1 MFQHSFATNCLAA
14 ESDSR
19 LPSTMLIVAVLNLNE
34 PDQTVEMV
42 KCSSGQALADL
53 FNELDRPYAEQ
64 AIVGVQLAI
73 PPQLN
78 GSKRWT
84 VEAVLDFARARSRS
98 HGDEA
103 LDIYA
108 YRLASDALFTDNAL
122 VELTD
127 VLEWRTLYGASNGEG
142 ACDSQLM
149 AHQAWLSIVI
159 TTMVNAVN
167 LPDEENDVS

>member
-1 MFQHSFATNCLAA
+1 MFQHSFTTSCLAA
-14 ESDSR
+14 ASDSH
-19 LPSTMLIVAVLNLNE
+19 LPSTMLIVAVLNLRE

-42 KCSSGQALADL
+42 KCFSGQALADL
-53 FNELDRPYAEQ
+53 FNELDRPYVEQ

-73 PPQLN
+73 SPQLN
-78 GSKRWT
+78 SSKRWS
-84 VEAVLDFARARSRS
+84 VEAVSDFARARVRS
-98 HGDEA
+98 HGDEV

-108 YRLASDALFTDNAL
+108 YRLASDALFTDNAS
-122 VELTD
+122 VELAD

-142 ACDSQLM
+142 VCDSQLM

-167 LPDEENDVS
+167 LPNEEDGVV